1 MRRHALIMTCLTSV
15 LVACSSA
22 GAAKPP
28 PRQTVFTPPSSIK
41 SNCSV
46 AVDAKLN
53 AWLRT
58 VPDNSTIRFAPN
70 RCYGQDATITLTG
83 RTGLVIDG
91 QGTEFRAL
99 TPGTSHRAN
108 WDFVGGSN
116 LTVQNLTVRGTDPQG
131 AYDPSVEWQHGFFI
145 EGVQG
150 MTLTNVQ
157 ARETWGDGID
167 LYRSTYSPT
176 CGDDASSARNIV
188 IDGATLDHN
197 GRQGL
202 AVVDAELV
210 TLRNS
215 TVGPAAWWDVDLE
228 TDDTCDIARHVTIDH
243 NSFGANRYGVLGS
256 VGFGGSPQVGDVT
269 FTNNVQTGPTGLP
282 GECWAPVEVLSPD
295 GLYRD
300 GYTFAG
306 NTLLARW
313 NGFELRRLDNVA
325 VNANTVT
332 FDVASGCGG
341 RSGVYLVDS
350 HTVGITGNAFTG
362 ANHVYSDIGGLSTGI
377 TATNNTQ

>member
-1 MRRHALIMTCLTSV
+1 MTGAVTLAAACV
-15 LVACSSA
+15 VASA
-22 GAAKPP
+22 AAKPP
-28 PRQTVFTPPSSIK
+28 PRQTVYTPPTNIK
-41 SNCSV
+41 ANCSV

-53 AWLRT
+53 AWLQT

-70 RCYGQDATITLTG
+70 RCYGQDGTITLTG

-108 WDFVGGSN
+108 WRFVGGSN
-116 LTVQNLTVRGTDPQG
+116 LTVQNVTVRGTDPQG
-131 AYDPSVEWQHGFFI
+131 AYDPSVEWQHGFSV

-150 MTLTNVQ
+150 IALTNVQ

-167 LYRSTYSPT
+167 LHRSTFSPA
-176 CGDDASSARNIV
+176 CGDDASSARNVV

-202 AVVDAELV
+202 AVVDAEQV

-228 TDDTCDIARHVTIDH
+228 TDDDCDIARHVTIDH
-243 NSFGANRYGVLGS
+243 NSFGANRFGVLGS

-269 FTNNVQTGPTGLP
+269 FTNNTQTAPTGLA

-295 GLYRD
+295 GLFRD

-313 NGFELRRLDNVA
+313 NGFELRRLDNVS
-325 VNANTVT
+325 VNANTVA
-332 FDVASGCGG
+332 FDTASGCGG

-350 HTVGITGNAFTG
+350 HTVGITNNAFTG
-362 ANHVYSDIGGLSTGI
+362 ANHVFSDVGGLSTGI
-377 TATNNTQ
+377 TESGNTQ

>member
-1 MRRHALIMTCLTSV
+1 MTCSV
-15 LVACSSA
+15 WLVLACATANA
-22 GAAKPP
+22 GAKPP
-28 PRQTVFTPPSSIK
+28 PKPPRPTVYTPPATIK

-46 AVDAKLN
+46 PVDAKLA
-53 AWLRT
+53 AWLST
-58 VPDNSTIRFAPN
+58 VPDNSTIRFGPN
-70 RCYGQDATITLTG
+70 GCYGQDGTITLTG
-83 RTGLVIDG
+83 RSGLVIDG
-91 QGTEFRAL
+91 QGSEFRAL

-108 WDFVGGSN
+108 WEFAGGSN

-131 AYDPSVEWQHGFFI
+131 AYDPTVEWQHGFFI

-167 LYRSTYSPT
+167 LYRSTFSPA

-215 TVGPAAWWDVDLE
+215 TVGSAAWWDVDLE

-256 VGFGGSPQVGDVT
+256 VGAGGSPQVGDVT
-269 FTNNVQTGPTGLP
+269 FTNNVQTAPTGLA

-295 GLYRD
+295 GQSRD

-306 NTLLARW
+306 NTLLGRW
-313 NGFELRRLDNVA
+313 NGLELRRLNNVN

-332 FDVASGCGG
+332 FDTASGCGG
-341 RSGVYLVDS
+341 RSGVYMVDS
-350 HTVGITGNAFTG
+350 HTVTITNNAFTG
-362 ANHVYSDIGGLSTGI
+362 ANHIFSDIGGMSTGV
-377 TATNNTQ
+377 TESNNTQ